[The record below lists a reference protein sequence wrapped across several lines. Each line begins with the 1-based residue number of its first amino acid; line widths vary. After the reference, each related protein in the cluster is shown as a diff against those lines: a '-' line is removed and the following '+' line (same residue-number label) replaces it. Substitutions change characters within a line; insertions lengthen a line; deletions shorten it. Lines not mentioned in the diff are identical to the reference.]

1 MDGDDEVTTVYSF
14 CGNCTHVCENQSEVV
29 VVDKSYNYGLASSEK
44 CSGGAVA
51 SPIKKIIKYDTGIA
65 FDESHEVQNR
75 RIRIAKLML
84 YIIDDLL
91 DGDNDVIFIDADV
104 GIPNVKNIANKST
117 NVSFCIPTI
126 NKDSPFREVIKFC
139 HSTNMYVKDVDLLRH
154 YLSRYLREKFY
165 EITPVDIY
173 INLMLNMNRISVD
186 GTWHYINGK
195 KYVLKNVL
203 GSYLITLG

>member
-1 MDGDDEVTTVYSF
+1 MDGDDEMTTVYSF
-14 CGNCTHVCENQSEVV
+14 CGNCTYVCENQSEVV
-29 VVDKSYNYGLASSEK
+29 VVDRSYNYGLPSDGK
-44 CSGGAVA
+44 CSEGMGV

-65 FDESHEVQNR
+65 FDERHEVQNR

-91 DGDNDVIFIDADV
+91 DDDDVIFIDADV
-104 GIPNVKNIANKST
+104 GIPNVKDVARTQPT
-117 NVSFCIPTI
+117 NTSFCIPAI
-126 NKDSPFREVIKFC
+126 NKDSPFREIIRFC
-139 HSTNMYVKDVDLLRH
+139 YSTNMCVKDVDLLRH
-154 YLSRYLREKFY
+154 HLIKYLREKFY
-165 EITPVDIY
+165 EIAPVDVY